1 MLDLEDDMAEVFFS
15 DDFAARFVRHRAGAT
30 PKDVVGI
37 LGIADEEALE
47 GRALT
52 SARQLRAPALS
63 DVLANDVLEVVD
75 ELPAFGIQAGTRYRV
90 LDKPRRVNDGAEME
104 ALLGSVS
111 A

>member
-1 MLDLEDDMAEVFFS
+1 MLDLEEDMTEVFFG
-15 DDFAARFVRHRAGAT
+15 DDFAARFVRHRAGAAA
-30 PKDVVGI
+30 KDVVGI

-47 GRALT
+47 GRVVA
-52 SARQLRAPALS
+52 SARQLRAPAVC
-63 DVLANDVLEVVD
+63 DVLADDVLEVVD
-75 ELPAFGIQAGTRYRV
+75 ELPAFGIKAGTRFRV